1 MSPLNNY
8 SVDDIKSRF
17 ATVALDHTY
26 QVEFQLI
33 NNIVT
38 LAARDNIDQRFL
50 TEDLGLYVSDAVL
63 PGSSFADIEVAGD
76 VQGITQRVP
85 YSRIYD
91 DITLTFMVDREYKV
105 LKFFEVWNKAVAPQY
120 VSTQPENNR
129 VTRLSYPETY
139 KCPFTIYK
147 FNKDRYTQ
155 TNPFSFVDSNN
166 SKKNVVEEYR
176 IINGWPY
183 SVASTPINY
192 QGQNLLQLNV
202 TFRYDRYEVRRM
214 AEFTYD
220 PEFNGRVEVQDVL
233 TGLTADPLSNENP
246 NNPFSNP
253 TNFPVLNQG
262 NLGPNNPSP
271 LGL

>member
-33 NNIVT
+33 SNIVT
-38 LAARDNIDQRFL
+38 LAARENISQRFL

-120 VSTQPENNR
+120 VSTQRGGNR

-155 TNPFSFVDSNN
+155 TNPGDFADF
-166 SKKNVVEEYR
+166 KKNVVEEYR

-220 PEFNGRVEVQDVL
+220 PEFNGRQEVQDVL
-233 TGLTADPLSNENP
+233 AALRADPLGLA
-246 NNPFSNP
+246 NNPFRDP
-253 TNFPVLNQG
+253 TRFPVLNQG
-262 NLGPNNPSP
+262 VNQNP

>member
-33 NNIVT
+33 PNIVR
-38 LAARDNIDQRFL
+38 LALKDNVDQRFL

-105 LKFFEVWNKAVAPQY
+105 LKFFEIWNKAVAPQY
-120 VSTQPENNR
+120 ESTLPEGNR
-129 VTRLSYPETY
+129 VTRLAYPDSY

-147 FNKDRYTQ
+147 FNKDKYI
-155 TNPFSFVDSNN
+155 D
-166 SKKNVVEEYR
+166 NVRFYQSPVEEYR

-192 QGQNLLQLNV
+192 QGQNILQLNV
-202 TFRYDRYEVRRM
+202 TFRYDRYEVRKM
-214 AEFTYD
+214 AKYTYD
-220 PEFNGRVEVQDVL
+220 PTFNGRSEVQTAL
-233 TGLTADPLSNENP
+233 AGLTADPLSNTDP
-246 NNPFSNP
+246 NNPFSDPNS
-253 TNFPVLNQG
+253 FPAFNQG

-271 LGL
+271 FGQ

>member
-33 NNIVT
+33 SNIVT
-38 LAARDNIDQRFL
+38 LAAKENISQRFL

-105 LKFFEVWNKAVAPQY
+105 LKFFEIWNKAVAPQY
-120 VSTQPENNR
+120 ESTLPEGNR
-129 VTRLSYPETY
+129 VTRLAYPESY

-147 FNKDRYTQ
+147 FNKDKYIDAARFY
-155 TNPFSFVDSNN
+155 SNE
-166 SKKNVVEEYR
+166 SPVEEYR

-202 TFRYDRYEVRRM
+202 TFRYDRYEVRKM
-214 AEFTYD
+214 AKYTYD
-220 PEFNGRVEVQDVL
+220 PTFNGRVEVQDVL
-233 TGLTADPLSNENP
+233 TGLTNDPLGLAG
-246 NNPFSNP
+246 NNPFRDPNR
-253 TNFPVLNQG
+253 FPAFNQG

-271 LGL
+271 FGQ

>member
-1 MSPLNNY
+1 MPTPRYYQIDDIRSRFQTVATSNNY
-8 SVDDIKSRF
+8 QAFFELNGPVMNAAVSRG
-17 ATVALDHTY
+17 LDY
-26 QVEFQLI
+26 
-33 NNIVT
+33 
-38 LAARDNIDQRFL
+38 RFL

-105 LKFFEVWNKAVAPQY
+105 LRFFEVWNKAVAPQY
-120 VSTQPENNR
+120 VSTQPEGNR
-129 VTRLSYPETY
+129 VTRLAYPNSY

-147 FNKDRYTQ
+147 FNKDRYSQ
-155 TNPFSFVDSNN
+155 NLPGNFAD
-166 SKKNVVEEYR
+166 SKKTVVEEYR

-202 TFRYDRYEVRRM
+202 TFRYDRYEVRKM
-214 AEFTYD
+214 AQFTYD
-220 PEFNGRVEVQDVL
+220 PDFNGRQEVQDVL
-233 TGLTADPLSNENP
+233 TGLTADPLLNQNP
-246 NNPFSNP
+246 NDPFSDPNRFP
-253 TNFPVLNQG
+253 TLNQG
-262 NLGPNNPSP
+262 VNQNP

>member
-33 NNIVT
+33 SNIVT
-38 LAARDNIDQRFL
+38 LAARENISQRFL

-120 VSTQPENNR
+120 VSALPEGNR
-129 VTRLSYPETY
+129 VTRLSYPNSY

-147 FNKDRYTQ
+147 FNKDRYSQ
-155 TNPFSFVDSNN
+155 INPGDFAN
-166 SKKNVVEEYR
+166 SKKTVVEEYR

-220 PEFNGRVEVQDVL
+220 PEFNGRQEVQDVL
-233 TGLTADPLSNENP
+233 TALTSDPLGLAG
-246 NNPFSNP
+246 NNPFRDPNR
-253 TNFPVLNQG
+253 FPALNQG

-271 LGL
+271 LN

>member
-33 NNIVT
+33 SNIVT
-38 LAARDNIDQRFL
+38 LAARENISQRFL

-120 VSTQPENNR
+120 VSTQPEGNR

-155 TNPFSFVDSNN
+155 TNPGDFADF
-166 SKKNVVEEYR
+166 KKNVVEEYR

-202 TFRYDRYEVRRM
+202 TFRYDRYEVRKM
-214 AEFTYD
+214 AKYTYD
-220 PEFNGRVEVQDVL
+220 PTFNGRQEVQDVL
-233 TGLTADPLSNENP
+233 AGLTADPLGLAG
-246 NNPFSNP
+246 NNPFRDP
-253 TNFPVLNQG
+253 TRFPALNQG
-262 NLGPNNPSP
+262 VNQNP

>member
-8 SVDDIKSRF
+8 SVEDIKAKF

-33 NNIVT
+33 SNIVT
-38 LAARDNIDQRFL
+38 LAAAENISQRFL

-105 LKFFEVWNKAVAPQY
+105 LRFFEVWNKAVAPQY
-120 VSTQPENNR
+120 VSTSPRGNR
-129 VTRLSYPETY
+129 VTRLAYPNSY

-147 FNKDRYTQ
+147 FNKDRYSQ
-155 TNPFSFVDSNN
+155 NLPGNFAD
-166 SKKNVVEEYR
+166 SKKTVVEEYR

-214 AEFTYD
+214 AQFTYD
-220 PEFNGRVEVQDVL
+220 PDFNGRQEVQDVL
-233 TGLTADPLSNENP
+233 TGLTADPLLNQNP
-246 NNPFSNP
+246 NDPFSDPNRFP
-253 TNFPVLNQG
+253 TLNQG
-262 NLGPNNPSP
+262 VNQNP